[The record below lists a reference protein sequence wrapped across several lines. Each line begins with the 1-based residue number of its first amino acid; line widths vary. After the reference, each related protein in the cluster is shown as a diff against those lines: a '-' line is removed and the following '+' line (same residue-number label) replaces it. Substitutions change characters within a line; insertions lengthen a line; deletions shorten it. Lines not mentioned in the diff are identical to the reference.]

1 MQLVP
6 VADPGVPSLHT
17 EAERF
22 APLEG
27 SGSTFPWG
35 AQTGEKKPHYQT
47 NVKAHKHNDFLL
59 LVMRRQRNKCTTS
72 ENKALSVSINTPTL

>member
-35 AQTGEKKPHYQT
+35 AQTGEKTPPP
-47 NVKAHKHNDFLL
+47 
-59 LVMRRQRNKCTTS
+59 
-72 ENKALSVSINTPTL
+72 LSDNREGT

>member
-35 AQTGEKKPHYQT
+35 AQTGEKKPP
-47 NVKAHKHNDFLL
+47 
-59 LVMRRQRNKCTTS
+59 
-72 ENKALSVSINTPTL
+72 LSDNREGT